1 MTQKKTSKF
10 LGIVQFFNHFNY
22 FKLLLITLLFQIHFK
37 EDCTSLCTSLCSPHV
52 QLIDDDFIPFFS
64 VFFLQFFHKKGFLGD
79 STAWKVSVFGV
90 ILVRI
95 FRMWEKCEFS
105 TNAEKCGHFLLSVLL
120 YFGNFLC
127 KLSTSLAITVKILS
141 KLLPVRNSIV
151 NGLVVNVFCKTFHLK
166 YLTEIWIGLWDP
178 LHL

>member
-64 VFFLQFFHKKGFLGD
+64 VFFFFCNFFIKKDFWAIPL
-79 STAWKVSVFGV
+79 
-90 ILVRI
+90 R
-95 FRMWEKCEFS
+95 EKCPCSELFWS
-105 TNAEKCGHFLLSVLL
+105 AFFECGKNANSVRMRKNADQNNSEYGHFLLSVLL

-127 KLSTSLAITVKILS
+127 KLSTSLAITVKIPF
-141 KLLPVRNSIV
+141 KPLPVRNSS
-151 NGLVVNVFCKTFHLK
+151 VFEAILK
-166 YLTEIWIGLWDP
+166 DLFP
-178 LHL
+178 Q